1 MPRQIMRTTGKTI
14 VTAHSDIDNNHY
26 AIESKTRVKP
36 LSKVIQRNKKLNS
49 PILIA
54 GFPGPGLVGSIS
66 TSYIID
72 KLNMYQIACVESEH
86 IAPGVIYV
94 GGKLRHPFRLYS
106 NKEGNVCVLVCE
118 APIMIQGMYSVLNT
132 VMKWGLDNRV
142 KEVMVLDGIAV
153 EGLPDSK
160 RTPMILSSDGKSADA
175 ANLLHDDSNNNT
187 TDNNINPAD
196 KNRQE
201 PADGAPFYANTAF
214 IGGIAGGLLSA
225 CLSNGIACK
234 ALLVLASSGIP
245 DPEGAAILLE
255 SVAKTTNDETLRIDT
270 QKLREQGANVKRRME
285 EIMRSIREQQQ
296 QQQQYQQQQQQQQQQ
311 TQGQTHVG
319 QDIMYG

>member
-1 MPRQIMRTTGKTI
+1 MRTTGKT
-14 VTAHSDIDNNHY
+14 VATAHRDIGNDY
-26 AIESKTRVKP
+26 TTVTKTRVKP
-36 LSKVIQRNKKLNS
+36 LSKVIQRSKKLNS

-106 NKEGNVCVLVCE
+106 NTEGNVCVLVCE

-175 ANLLHDDSNNNT
+175 ANLLHDDNNNN
-187 TDNNINPAD
+187 DDINLTD
-196 KNRQE
+196 KNRRE
-201 PADGAPFYANTAF
+201 SPDGAPFYANTAF

-255 SVAKTTNDETLRIDT
+255 SVAKTTNDQTLKIDT
-270 QKLREQGANVKRRME
+270 QQLREQGANVKRRME

-296 QQQQYQQQQQQQQQQ
+296 QQQYQQQQQQQP
-311 TQGQTHVG
+311 QGQTHIR

>member
-1 MPRQIMRTTGKTI
+1 MARQITRLAGKSNA
-14 VTAHSDIDNNHY
+14 TANRDIDNER
-26 AIESKTRVKP
+26 IFESKTRVKP

-72 KLNMYQIACVESEH
+72 KLEMYQIACVESEH

-106 NKEGNVCVLVCE
+106 NKERNVCVLVCE

-175 ANLLHDDSNNNT
+175 ANLLRDDGSNNIANKSQQEA
-187 TDNNINPAD
+187 AD
-196 KNRQE
+196 S
-201 PADGAPFYANTAF
+201 GAFYANTAF

-255 SVAKTTNDETLRIDT
+255 SVANTTNDEILKIDT
-270 QKLREQGANVKRRME
+270 KQLREQGAKVKRRME
-285 EIMRSIREQQQ
+285 EIMRSIREQQA
-296 QQQQYQQQQQQQQQQ
+296 QQYQQQEQQQQQA
-311 TQGQTHVG
+311 QGNTHVRQG
-319 QDIMYG
+319 IMYG

>member
-1 MPRQIMRTTGKTI
+1 MARQITRLAGKSI
-14 VTAHSDIDNNHY
+14 ATAHRNIDNER
-26 AIESKTRVKP
+26 IFESKTRVKP

-72 KLNMYQIACVESEH
+72 KLEMYQIACVESEH

-175 ANLLHDDSNNNT
+175 ANLLHDDGSI
-187 TDNNINPAD
+187 NIANKSQQEAAD
-196 KNRQE
+196 S
-201 PADGAPFYANTAF
+201 GPFYANTAF

-255 SVAKTTNDETLRIDT
+255 SVAKTTNDQILKIDT
-270 QKLREQGANVKRRME
+270 KQLREQGAKVKRRME
-285 EIMRSIREQQQ
+285 EIMRSIREQQA
-296 QQQQYQQQQQQQQQQ
+296 QQYQQQQQQQQHQA
-311 TQGQTHVG
+311 QGDTHVRQG
-319 QDIMYG
+319 IMYG